1 MLQEI
6 LRIYLEAEF
15 PARVDVNPA
24 LGHGLEYR
32 SGTGIFYRTALKT
45 VQVSAPFPGCIL
57 SDVPQLAPK
66 RNSEPEFRIEMHV
79 TG

>member
-24 LGHGLEYR
+24 LGHGPQYR
-32 SGTGIFYRTALKT
+32 SELGIQGWTALKT
-45 VQVSAPFPGCIL
+45 VQT
-57 SDVPQLAPK
+57 
-66 RNSEPEFRIEMHV
+66 RE
-79 TG
+79 